1 MKNSSDLQ
9 RDVLD
14 QLKWEPGLTAGEI
27 GVSVHDGVATLT
39 GHVTSYT
46 QKTSVEKAAKR
57 VAGVKGI
64 ANDLVIKLPSSKERD
79 DTDIAEAAVHALKW
93 HTSVPEDRVRVT
105 VRSGWINLEGEV
117 DWFYQKDAAE
127 RAVRDLTGVKGVSNL
142 ITLKPHATVAE
153 VREKIEAAF
162 KRSAAIDARGVS
174 VEIIGRRAILR
185 GTVTS
190 WNEHEEAEWAAWS
203 APGIDYVDNRLVV
216 HEELWAPV

>member
-79 DTDIAEAAVHALKW
+79 DTDIADAAVHALKW